1 MYAAGSDHPFREPC
15 RRLLENAIE
24 RRLALVTD
32 SEVLQEILYRYFSVA
47 KAATARAIYRSA
59 VGLCD
64 EVLPV
69 EEKHTSRALDLLE
82 RYGSISPRDA
92 IHVATMES
100 AGIRRILT
108 TDRDFDAIDEVI
120 RVDPAELAS

>member
-1 MYAAGSDHPFREPC
+1 V
-15 RRLLENAIE
+15 E
-24 RRLALVTD
+24 RRLTLVTD

-47 KAATARAIYRSA
+47 RAALGRTVYRSA

-69 EEKHTSRALDLLE
+69 EEKHTARALVLLE
-82 RYGSISPRDA
+82 RYVSISPRDA

-100 AGIRRILT
+100 AAIRRILT
-108 TDRDFDAIDEVI
+108 TDRDFDAIDAVI
-120 RVDPAELAS
+120 RVDPIELAS